1 MGHGGIQK
9 TLHELQASFFMLQD
23 NCQVCEFIKRYS
35 VCQCNKT
42 EHLHPVGLLQPL
54 AMPSGGWQHIAV
66 DFVEGFP
73 DVGGKSVV
81 LTIIDRLS
89 KYSHF
94 ITLGHP

>member
-23 NCQVCEFIKRYS
+23 NCQVCEFIKQYS

-89 KYSHF
+89 KYGHF